1 MTRSDVSKFRSGNPV
16 LTADTFR
23 DLHAG
28 SASDV
33 MTTRGV
39 VDKTALSLG
48 IVVLAAAWAW
58 NQAAVNPGLANTLSL
73 VGAIG
78 GFVLA
83 IATSFRREW
92 APVTTPMYAA
102 FEGLLLGAISRVFD
116 ARWPGIV
123 PQAVFLTFATLGA
136 MLALYRS
143 GTIKVTDGFRAGI
156 FAATGGIMLFYL
168 VAFVMSIFGQGVPLL
183 HSASP
188 LGIAFSLLVTGVAAL
203 NLVLDFDLI
212 ESGVRAGAPREMEW
226 YGAFALLVTLVWLY
240 LEMLRLLAKL
250 QDRD

>member
-1 MTRSDVSKFRSGNPV
+1 MARSEVSGFRSGNPV
-16 LTADTFR
+16 LGADTFR
-23 DLHAG
+23 DLHAD
-28 SASDV
+28 SARDV
-33 MTTRGV
+33 MTIRGV
-39 VDKTALSLG
+39 IDKTAVSLA
-48 IVVLAAAWAW
+48 IVVLAAAWSW
-58 NQAAVNPGLANTLSL
+58 NTAASNPGLANTLSL

-92 APVTTPMYAA
+92 APVTTPVYAA
-102 FEGLLLGAISRVFD
+102 LEGLLLGAISRVFD

-123 PQAVFLTFATLGA
+123 PQAVFLTFSTLGA
-136 MLALYRS
+136 MLLLYRS
-143 GTIKVTDGFRAGI
+143 GAIKVTDGFRAGL

-168 VAFVMSIFGQGVPLL
+168 VSFVMGMFGHGMPLL
-183 HSASP
+183 HAASP

-212 ESGVRAGAPREMEW
+212 ENGVRAGAPRSMEW

-240 LEMLRLLAKL
+240 LEMLRLLSKL

>member
-1 MTRSDVSKFRSGNPV
+1 VTRSDSSGFRSGNPV
-16 LTADTFR
+16 LSADTFR
-23 DLHAG
+23 DLRAG
-28 SASDV
+28 AAGDA
-33 MTTRGV
+33 MTVRGV
-39 VDKTALSLG
+39 VDKTAVSLV
-48 IVVLAAAWAW
+48 IVVLAAAWSW
-58 NQAAVNPGLANTLSL
+58 NQAAANPGLANTLSL

-92 APVTTPMYAA
+92 APFTTPVYAA
-102 FEGLLLGAISRVFD
+102 LEGLFLGAVSRVFD

-136 MLALYRS
+136 MLMLYRS
-143 GTIKVTDGFRAGI
+143 GVIRATDGFRAGI
-156 FAATGGIMLFYL
+156 FAATAGIMLFYL
-168 VAFVMSIFGQGVPLL
+168 VAFVTGLLGYSMPLL
-183 HSASP
+183 HAATP

-212 ESGVRAGAPREMEW
+212 ENGVRAGAPREMEW

>member
-1 MTRSDVSKFRSGNPV
+1 MTRQEVSGFRSGNPV

-23 DLHAG
+23 DLHVDQ
-28 SASDV
+28 ASGA
-33 MTTRGV
+33 MTVRGV
-39 VDKTALSLG
+39 VDKTAVSLA
-48 IVVLAAAWAW
+48 IVVLAAAWSW
-58 NQAAVNPGLANTLSL
+58 DQAAANPGLANTLSL

-83 IATSFRREW
+83 MATSLRREW
-92 APVTTPMYAA
+92 APVTTPLYAA
-102 FEGLLLGAISRVFD
+102 LEGLLLGAISRVFD

-123 PQAVFLTFATLGA
+123 PQAVFLTFSTLGA
-136 MLALYRS
+136 MLLLYRS
-143 GTIKVTDGFRAGI
+143 GVVKVTDGFRAGI

-168 VAFVMSIFGQGVPLL
+168 VAFVMGMLGHGVPLL
-183 HSASP
+183 HAASP

-212 ESGVRAGAPREMEW
+212 ENGVRAGAPRSMEW
-226 YGAFALLVTLVWLY
+226 YGAFALIVTLVWLY
-240 LEMLRLLAKL
+240 LEMLRLLSKL